1 LGRNQ
6 EVSEFQAAC
15 ASFESLSKELLPVE
29 ELLQEADGALYA
41 AKAAGRNYVKVAS
54 PRISP
59 ADSDPQD
66 RESIRMRH

>member
-1 LGRNQ
+1 MLSQDWGR
-6 EVSEFQAAC
+6 
-15 ASFESLSKELLPVE
+15 LPVE

-41 AKAAGRNYVKVAS
+41 AKAAGRNCVKVAS

-66 RESIRMRH
+66 RESIRMRR